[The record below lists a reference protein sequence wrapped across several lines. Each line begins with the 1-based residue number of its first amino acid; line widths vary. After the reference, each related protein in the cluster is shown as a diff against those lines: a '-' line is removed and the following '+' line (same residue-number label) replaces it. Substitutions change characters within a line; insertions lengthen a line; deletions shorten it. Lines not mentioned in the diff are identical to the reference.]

1 MCESKCIYSEV
12 CLGSRHQQ
20 YSSRQC
26 PGSFLFVVYINDLPE
41 VVRSCVEMFAD
52 DTKIY
57 SSLKSE
63 NDVMTLQQD
72 LNNLSE

>member
-1 MCESKCIYSEV
+1 
-12 CLGSRHQQ
+12 
-20 YSSRQC
+20 
-26 PGSFLFVVYINDLPE
+26 
-41 VVRSCVEMFAD
+41 MFAD

>member
-1 MCESKCIYSEV
+1 M
-12 CLGSRHQQ
+12 
-20 YSSRQC
+20 
-26 PGSFLFVVYINDLPE
+26 YINDLPE